1 MNLKKGVKLV
11 EEIVGMGRVV
21 ERQKSYILAIRIT
34 LNKGDVVKM
43 PNKCLSH
50 AIDNNLKVNDDGF
63 LSIGYE

>member
-21 ERQKSYILAIRIT
+21 ERQKSYILAIHIT